1 MSKQVNIDIPEGK
14 EPVID
19 NTENGIIITWADKKL
34 SYNDIYYS
42 LKERKI
48 LIPPVSCYPSFKEG
62 DDTHHFYLKGDA
74 LRKLVNIRNYFGKP
88 KHFCDGVTIKC
99 VNSYCGVET
108 GQFYFDKPDLDSL
121 NEVVFAKREHAEEA
135 IRILG
140 DELKLIFE
148 PW

>member
-19 NTENGIIITWADKKL
+19 NTENGIIITWVDKKL
-34 SYNDIYYS
+34 SYSDIYYS

-62 DDTHHFYLKGDA
+62 DDTHHFYLKGDT
-74 LRKLVNIRNYFGKP
+74 LRKLINIRNYFGKP
-88 KHFCDGVTIKC
+88 LGTSGFVLVPGGIK
-99 VNSYCGVET
+99 SAEYDDRHQIIFKT
-108 GQFYFDKPDLDSL
+108 L
-121 NEVVFAKREHAEEA
+121 EHAQEA
-135 IRILG
+135 VRILG
-140 DELKLIFE
+140 DELKYIFE